1 MVIDEDNF
9 KKKSAKFLDFLDKAE
24 EIDAQVEKEELGFSA
39 DNLDISFDKTA
50 QPDGGRDTAKKTK
63 IEEMSDLSKQVKQTS
78 EQDQL
83 ILEAKK
89 KYNQQFF
96 MQFAFQGEGSSLLT
110 QKAIEEH
117 ISKI

>member
-50 QPDGGRDTAKKTK
+50 
-63 IEEMSDLSKQVKQTS
+63 
-78 EQDQL
+78 
-83 ILEAKK
+83 
-89 KYNQQFF
+89 
-96 MQFAFQGEGSSLLT
+96 
-110 QKAIEEH
+110 
-117 ISKI
+117 